1 MKILIKNANILT
13 MKDENILYGYNV
25 VIDEVIVYIGQN
37 IPNNKYD
44 KIIDATNMI
53 LMPGLINMHSHI
65 AMSLFRGIGIGTDL
79 NEWLNNNIWPLEKKL
94 TDNDVYSASQLS
106 CLEMISGGITC
117 FNDMYMKA
125 NKIAEAVISS
135 KLRACLAQNY
145 FSEKNLEKDIEFYK
159 QNENLIKDYNNIDNR
174 IKIFLGPHSIYTCS
188 LEYLKFLKEQSKK
201 YNTLIHIHVSE
212 TEKEVQDCLL
222 KYNMTPVELLDSIG
236 FLDEYTIAAHCI
248 HLSSNDINILAKNKV
263 NVVTNTSSNLIL
275 GSGICQIDKLLNNN
289 INVCIGT
296 DGPSS
301 NNNLNMFEE
310 LHLTAMVLKGI
321 RKDPTILKAYEI
333 LKMATINAAKA
344 LKLDDKIGTIEIN
357 KEADIILI
365 DMNKPH
371 LIPNNDIINNLIY
384 SVQSSDVYLTMVKGN
399 ILYENGIFTTLNKNK
414 IYQEIDMIRH
424 ELLKK

>member
-222 KYNMTPVELLDSIG
+222 KYNMTPVELLDSSG